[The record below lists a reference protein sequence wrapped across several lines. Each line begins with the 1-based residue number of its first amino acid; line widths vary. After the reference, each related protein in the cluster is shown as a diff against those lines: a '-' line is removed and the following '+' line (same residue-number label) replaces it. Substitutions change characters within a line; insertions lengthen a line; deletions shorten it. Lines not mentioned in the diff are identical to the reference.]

1 MPITF
6 ILAMAAVAAYF
17 AVVTTALMIHGIWVA
32 PFIERHGERTAGFL
46 AHWMSGGTGLIRD
59 YVTARRLCKQRN
71 IQPWWMRWFT
81 WLLASA
87 GVLVA
92 GVVAFMLWSF
102 GNK

>member
-1 MPITF
+1 MPISV

-17 AVVTTALMIHGIWVA
+17 AVVITALMIHGIWVA
-32 PFIERHGERTAGFL
+32 PFIERHGERSAGFA
-46 AHWMSGGTGLIRD
+46 AHWLLKTGLVRD
-59 YVTARRLCKQRN
+59 YMTARRLCMERN
-71 IQPWWMRWFT
+71 IQPWWMKWFT

-92 GVVAFMLWSF
+92 GVVGFMLWSF